1 MNILLKTLPFLLTLL
16 HQRVVPTQLC
26 FKIPTFEKLL
36 RTKTA
41 MNAHIQGISS
51 STFLTNE
58 KLKSM
63 LKILSTNKDRDSA
76 EFVST
81 IESRRYSFYG
91 VQWHPENNFEYFAD
105 EGDNPRNMIN
115 HSEDAVKVSVEM
127 ASVLVDAARKNRHIY
142 TG

>member
-1 MNILLKTLPFLLTLL
+1 
-16 HQRVVPTQLC
+16 
-26 FKIPTFEKLL
+26 
-36 RTKTA
+36 
-41 MNAHIQGISS
+41 
-51 STFLTNE
+51 
-58 KLKSM
+58 M

-91 VQWHPENNFEYFAD
+91 VQWHPEKNNFEYFAD